1 MRLNLGCGKRMFADH
16 MNVDIFDYDGDMPY
30 TKADI
35 NKLPFDDESADEI
48 FTCHV
53 IEHFWPWDIPDILTE
68 WKRVLKPGGKIVT
81 ECPNL
86 AGAAMLFVEAIRQ
99 NDWRTAKA
107 MMNAFYGD
115 PAPGLRNIEQRHK
128 WGYTPETLAAMLYEV
143 GFKDAEQVP
152 ARFKMREPRDMCV
165 VAVKP

>member
-1 MRLNLGCGKRMFADH
+1 MRLNLGCGKRMFADY

-35 NKLPFDDESADEI
+35 NKLPFEDESADEI

-53 IEHFWPWDIPDILTE
+53 IEHFWPWDVPDLLKE
-68 WKRVLKPGGKIVT
+68 WKRVLKPGGQIVT

-86 AGAAMLFVEAIRQ
+86 AGTAMLYVEAVRQ
-99 NDWRTAKA
+99 GDWHTAKA

-115 PAPGLRNIEQRHK
+115 PAPHLRHMEQRHK
-128 WGYTPETLAAMLYEV
+128 WGYCPETLAAVLYEA

-152 ARFKMREPRDMCV
+152 AQFKMREPRDMRV